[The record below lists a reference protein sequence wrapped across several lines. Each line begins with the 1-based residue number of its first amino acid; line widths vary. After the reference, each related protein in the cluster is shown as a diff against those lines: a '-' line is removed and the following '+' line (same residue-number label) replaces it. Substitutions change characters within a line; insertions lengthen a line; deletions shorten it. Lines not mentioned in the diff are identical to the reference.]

1 MPNEEL
7 ILKKLEEVTVEL
19 KETRE
24 DRTQIKVS
32 QAHHEGNLKVLAAK
46 FDDYIADA
54 RERKADTNERWK
66 IVEVGP
72 AAASK
77 TRIAHIKR
85 LRKLDRRAKEQ

>member
-1 MPNEEL
+1 MSNEEL

-19 KETRE
+19 KEARE
-24 DRTQIKVS
+24 DRAQIKVS

-66 IVEVGP
+66 IGGII
-72 AAASK
+72 ASGCLAIMSIILSLLK
-77 TRIAHIKR
+77 
-85 LRKLDRRAKEQ
+85 